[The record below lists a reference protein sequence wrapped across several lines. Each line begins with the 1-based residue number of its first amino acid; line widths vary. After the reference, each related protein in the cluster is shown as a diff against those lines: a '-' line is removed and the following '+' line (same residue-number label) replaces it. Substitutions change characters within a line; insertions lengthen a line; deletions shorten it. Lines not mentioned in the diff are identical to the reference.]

1 MSQFDHTAYLEDVA
15 TGVGKHVKDIK
26 SLEFSVIPFQMG
38 NHIESIEI
46 FISRGGKFLVIRT
59 LCL

>member
-15 TGVGKHVKDIK
+15 TSGKT
-26 SLEFSVIPFQMG
+26 LEGHKIIGIFHNIPSHMG
-38 NHIESIEI
+38 NHIEGIEV
-46 FISRGGKFLVIRT
+46 FILRSGRFPVIRP

>member
-15 TGVGKHVKDIK
+15 TRVGKYLKDIIIGI
-26 SLEFSVIPFQMG
+26 FHNIPSHMG
-38 NHIESIEI
+38 NHIEGIEV
-46 FISRGGKFLVIRT
+46 FILRGGRFPVIRA